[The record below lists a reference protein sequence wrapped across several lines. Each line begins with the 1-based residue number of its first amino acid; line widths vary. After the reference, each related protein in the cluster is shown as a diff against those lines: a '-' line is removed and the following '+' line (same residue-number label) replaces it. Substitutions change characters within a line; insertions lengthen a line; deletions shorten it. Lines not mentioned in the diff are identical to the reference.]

1 MADLMASFETG
12 FERPSLDN
20 PILFSRYADEIATRL
35 GHLYPER
42 TGYRI
47 KVEKKEDDPR
57 KREWNV
63 EVFHVWFTGATVEI
77 KPIEKT
83 PHRVKVKVRWHSR
96 LLAAMTKGFVILTL
110 PPLIII
116 FIAFAFKTRL
126 GFALILTAVIGILW
140 GIAGSIVMLLV
151 ARIFAAIFGNEFND
165 STRIALADKIQQ
177 FPLPQAKAAEPERC

>member
-1 MADLMASFETG
+1 MADPQASFETG

-20 PILFSRYADEIATRL
+20 PILFSRYADEIAMRL
-35 GHLYPER
+35 GHLYSER

-47 KVEKKEDDPR
+47 KVEKKEDDPK

-63 EVFHVWFTGATVEI
+63 ELFHGWFTGATVEI
-77 KPIEKT
+77 KPMEKT

-96 LLAAMTKGFVILTL
+96 LLAAMTKAFAILTV
-110 PPLIII
+110 PPLIIL
-116 FIAFAFKTRL
+116 FIALAFMTRL
-126 GFALILTAVIGILW
+126 GFALVLTAVIGILW
-140 GIAGSIVMLLV
+140 GIVGSIVMLLV

-177 FPLPQAKAAEPERC
+177 FPLPQAKETELERR

>member
-12 FERPSLDN
+12 FEQPSLDN
-20 PILFSRYADEIATRL
+20 PILFSRYADEIAMRL

-47 KVEKKEDDPR
+47 KVKKKEHDPK

-63 EVFHVWFTGATVEI
+63 ELFHGWFTGATVEI

-83 PHRVKVKVRWHSR
+83 PHRARVKVRWHSR
-96 LLAAMTKGFVILTL
+96 LLAVMMKGFAILTL

-116 FIAFAFKTRL
+116 FIALAFTTRL
-126 GFALILTAVIGILW
+126 GFALVLTAVIGILW

-151 ARIFAAIFGNEFND
+151 ARIFAAIFGNEFDD
-165 STRIALADKIQQ
+165 STRIALADKIEQY
-177 FPLPQAKAAEPERC
+177 PLPHVEAVGPERR

>member
-47 KVEKKEDDPR
+47 KVEKKEEEPR

-63 EVFHVWFTGATVEI
+63 ELLHGWFTGATVEI

-83 PHRVKVKVRWHSR
+83 PHRARVRVRWHSR
-96 LLAAMTKGFVILTL
+96 LLGAMTKGFVILTV

-116 FIAFAFKTRL
+116 FVALAFTTRL
-126 GFALILTAVIGILW
+126 GFALVLTAIIGVLW

-151 ARIFAAIFGNEFND
+151 ARIFAAIFGNEFD
-165 STRIALADKIQQ
+165 SNTRVALADKIQQ
-177 FPLPQAKAAEPERC
+177 FPLPQASAAEPARR